1 MRESRYEIK
10 FNYPIH
16 YVNQIKI
23 LIKNTGLG
31 FHEIFK
37 PRKISSIYLD
47 TLNYNNGFNNIGGF
61 SEREKF
67 RFRFYNNDI
76 KDTKFEIK
84 SKRGNIYE
92 KKVFNLKRTF
102 NISNSID
109 EIIEIFKGKNEI
121 FYIRNLRPVL
131 FCSYNRE
138 YYLSNCKR
146 FRITID
152 TNIGFSKILPISNLD
167 EILNNIDKINNG
179 VLELKSSL
187 EDFESSGNILNELP
201 LRVNKNSKYELGL
214 FKTNLIDPKNFL

>member
-109 EIIEIFKGKNEI
+109 EILEIFKGKNEI
-121 FYIRNLRPVL
+121 FYIRKLRPVL

-167 EILNNIDKINNG
+167 EIINNIDKINNG